1 MRRKRASVAGVA
13 AVDESLGRLKPGRKK
28 VKLSPPPE
36 DETRCVPSWGDHD
49 IEDDEDAAS
58 GPGVNG
64 SSVLQKRYPR
74 EKRMAIEALQDLG
87 LALDDFKRMRLDVL
101 NPEGV
106 AKILK

>member
-13 AVDESLGRLKPGRKK
+13 AVDESLERLKPGRK

-36 DETRCVPSWGDHD
+36 DETRCVPSWGDHE
-49 IEDDEDAAS
+49 IEDDGDATS
-58 GPGVNG
+58 GPGVNR
-64 SSVLQKRYPR
+64 SSAPQKRYPR
-74 EKRMAIEALQDLG
+74 EKRMAIEELQDLG
-87 LALDDFKRMRLDVL
+87 LAVDDFKRMGLDVL